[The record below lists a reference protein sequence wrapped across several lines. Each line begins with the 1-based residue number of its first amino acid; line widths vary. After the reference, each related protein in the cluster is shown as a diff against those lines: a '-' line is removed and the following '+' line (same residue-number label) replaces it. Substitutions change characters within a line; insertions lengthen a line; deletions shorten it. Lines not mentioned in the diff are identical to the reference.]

1 MRPSSRVACWG
12 VSKQS
17 SAAFPR
23 VVGPNDSTYC
33 STICWVPEWEALGER
48 GRAHMPQD
56 RQLVFL
62 GFMLLGATA
71 AERMKF
77 LAEMPLPAR
86 LAWRLLGRRAFGKE
100 YREIYGQDPIW

>member
-12 VSKQS
+12 GSKQS

-23 VVGPNDSTYC
+23 
-33 STICWVPEWEALGER
+33 
-48 GRAHMPQD
+48 
-56 RQLVFL
+56 
-62 GFMLLGATA
+62 A
-71 AERMKF
+71 AERTKF

-100 YREIYGQDPIW
+100 YREIYGQNPIW